1 MTGNSSRDRRCAT
14 AQIWSRKTG
23 LVAVCRCLFRNSVTM
38 PSPSFYSSL
47 ARSILAAEPSVEA
60 VSDRVRA
67 TVDPDPTGKDWR
79 WIRGLASRYVQKFAK
94 QTRPRRRD
102 VIEFLHADEGLRDA
116 ASRYQG
122 QLRIARWIA
131 DPARMQPAQAAR
143 TWPVPPIATVG
154 ELAAWLGVS
163 AGQLEWFADLKRL
176 SARQGEVDGPMSHYH
191 YRVLAKPGGAIR
203 LIEAPKKRLKEL
215 QRVILAEIVEKMPA
229 HAAAHGFLN
238 GHSIK
243 THAALHVGRQVVLR
257 MDLRDFFPS
266 ISAPRVRA
274 LFRTAGYPD
283 AVADLLGGLCTNA
296 APRKLLTTLSK
307 GFDPLAVA
315 EARALYACPHLPQGA
330 PTSPALANL
339 IAYRVDCRL
348 TGLARSAGAL
358 YTRYAD
364 DLAFSGDAAFRR
376 CLERFPIQAAA
387 IVREEGFEV
396 HHRKTRVMRRGVRQL
411 LAGVVVNQRINGVR
425 TDFDRLKAIL
435 TNCVRH
441 GAESQNREAHASFRS
456 HLLGR
461 IGFVAML
468 NPAKGLRLRRVFD
481 QIQWP

>member
-1 MTGNSSRDRRCAT
+1 
-14 AQIWSRKTG
+14 
-23 LVAVCRCLFRNSVTM
+23 M
-38 PSPSFYSSL
+38 PNPSFYSSL
-47 ARSILAAEPSVEA
+47 ARSILAAGPSVDA
-60 VSDRVRA
+60 VSDRVRS
-67 TVDPDPTGKDWR
+67 TVAPDPSGKDWS
-79 WIRGLASRYVQKFAK
+79 WVRGLATRYVQKFAL
-94 QTRPRRRD
+94 QTRPQRRD
-102 VIEFLHADEGLRDA
+102 VIEFLHADDGLRDA
-116 ASRYQG
+116 ATRYQG

-131 DPARMQPAQAAR
+131 DPARMQPAEAAHD
-143 TWPVPPIATVG
+143 WPVPPIGTVG
-154 ELAAWLGVS
+154 ELAAWLGMSV
-163 AGQLEWFADLKRL
+163 GQLEWFADLKRL
-176 SARQGEVDGPMSHYH
+176 TRQGEVVGPMSHYH

-203 LIEAPKKRLKEL
+203 LIEAPKKRLKQL
-215 QRVILAEIVEKMPA
+215 QRVILAEILEKMPA
-229 HAAAHGFLN
+229 HASAHGFLD

-243 THAALHVGRQVVLR
+243 TYAALHVGRHVVLR

-283 AVADLLGGLCTNA
+283 AVADLLGGLSTNA
-296 APRKLLTTLSK
+296 APRKLLSTFAK

-315 EARALYACPHLPQGA
+315 ETRALYARPHLPQGA

-339 IAYRVDCRL
+339 ITYRLDCRL
-348 TGLARSAGAL
+348 TGLARSAGAI

-364 DLAFSGDAAFRR
+364 DLAFSGDRAFHR
-376 CLERFPIQAAA
+376 CLERFQIQAAA
-387 IVREEGFEV
+387 IVREEGFAV

-411 LAGVVVNQRINGVR
+411 LAGVVVNQRVNGVR

-441 GAESQNREAHASFRS
+441 GAESQNREGHASFRS

>member
-1 MTGNSSRDRRCAT
+1 M
-14 AQIWSRKTG
+14 
-23 LVAVCRCLFRNSVTM
+23 L
-38 PSPSFYSSL
+38 SPSFYSSL
-47 ARSILAAEPSVEA
+47 ARSILAAGPSVDA
-60 VSDRVRA
+60 VSDGVRS
-67 TVDPDPTGKDWR
+67 TVAPDPSGKDWS
-79 WIRGLASRYVQKFAK
+79 WVRGLATRYAQKFAR
-94 QTRPRRRD
+94 QTRPRRRE
-102 VIEFLHADEGLRDA
+102 VIEFLHADAGLREA
-116 ASRYQG
+116 ATRYPG

-131 DPARMQPAQAAR
+131 APARIEPARAAR
-143 TWPVPPIATVG
+143 EWPVPPIETVG

-163 AGQLEWFADLKRL
+163 VGQLEWFADLKRL
-176 SARQGEVDGPMSHYH
+176 TARQGEVDGPMSHYH

-215 QRVILAEIVEKMPA
+215 QRVILAEILEKMPV
-229 HAAAHGFLN
+229 HAAAHGFLD

-274 LFRTAGYPD
+274 LFRTAGYPK
-283 AVADLLGGLCTNA
+283 AVADLLGGLSTNA
-296 APRKLLTTLSK
+296 APRKLLSTLAR
-307 GFDPLAVA
+307 GVDPLAVV
-315 EARALYACPHLPQGA
+315 ETRTLYAGPHLPQGA

-339 IAYRVDCRL
+339 ITYRLDCRL
-348 TGLARSAGAL
+348 TGLARSAGAI

-364 DLAFSGDAAFRR
+364 DLAFSGDRSFHR
-376 CLERFPIQAAA
+376 CLERFRIQAAA
-387 IVREEGFEV
+387 IVREEGFAV

-411 LAGVVVNQRINGVR
+411 LAGVVVNQRINGLR

-441 GAESQNREAHASFRS
+441 GAESQNREGHPSFRS

>member
-1 MTGNSSRDRRCAT
+1 M
-14 AQIWSRKTG
+14 
-23 LVAVCRCLFRNSVTM
+23 L
-38 PSPSFYSSL
+38 SPSFYSSL
-47 ARSILAAEPSVEA
+47 ARSILAAGPSVDA
-60 VSDRVRA
+60 VSDRVRS
-67 TVDPDPTGKDWR
+67 TVAPDPSGKDWS
-79 WIRGLASRYVQKFAK
+79 WVRGLATRYAQKFAL
-94 QTRPRRRD
+94 QTRPRRRE
-102 VIEFLHADEGLRDA
+102 VIKFLHADAGLCEA
-116 ASRYQG
+116 ATRYPG

-131 DPARMQPAQAAR
+131 APARIEPAKAAR
-143 TWPVPPIATVG
+143 EWPVPPIETVG
-154 ELAAWLGVS
+154 ELGAWLGVS
-163 AGQLEWFADLKRL
+163 VGQLEWFADLKRL
-176 SARQGEVDGPMSHYH
+176 TARQGEVDGPMSHYH

-215 QRVILAEIVEKMPA
+215 QRVILAEILEKMPV
-229 HAAAHGFLN
+229 HAAAHGFLD

-243 THAALHVGRQVVLR
+243 THAALHVGRHVVLR

-274 LFRTAGYPD
+274 LFRTAGYPEE
-283 AVADLLGGLCTNA
+283 VADLLGGLSTNA
-296 APRKLLTTLSK
+296 APRKLLSTLAR

-315 EARALYACPHLPQGA
+315 ETRALYAGPHLPQGA

-339 IAYRVDCRL
+339 ITYRLDCRL
-348 TGLARSAGAL
+348 TGLARSAGAI

-364 DLAFSGDAAFRR
+364 DLAFSGDSSFHR
-376 CLERFPIQAAA
+376 CLERFQIQAAA
-387 IVREEGFEV
+387 IVREEGFAV

-411 LAGVVVNQRINGVR
+411 LAGVVVNQRINGLR

-441 GAESQNREAHASFRS
+441 GAESQNREGHPSFRS

>member
-1 MTGNSSRDRRCAT
+1 
-14 AQIWSRKTG
+14 
-23 LVAVCRCLFRNSVTM
+23 M

-47 ARSILAAEPSVEA
+47 ARSILAAGPSLDA

-67 TVDPDPTGKDWR
+67 TVAPDPSGMDWS
-79 WIRGLASRYVQKFAK
+79 WVRGLATRYVQKFAL

-102 VIEFLHADEGLRDA
+102 VIEFLHADDGLRDA
-116 ASRYQG
+116 ATRYQG

-131 DPARMQPAQAAR
+131 DPARMQPAKAAR
-143 TWPVPPIATVG
+143 EWPVPPIGTVG

-163 AGQLEWFADLKRL
+163 VGQLEWFADLKRL
-176 SARQGEVDGPMSHYH
+176 ARRGEVVGPMSHYH

-215 QRVILAEIVEKMPA
+215 QRVILAEILEKVPA
-229 HAAAHGFLN
+229 HASAHGFLD

-283 AVADLLGGLCTNA
+283 AVADLLGGLSTNA
-296 APRKLLTTLSK
+296 APRKLLSTFSSGL
-307 GFDPLAVA
+307 DPQAVA
-315 EARALYACPHLPQGA
+315 ETRALYARPHLPQGA

-339 IAYRVDCRL
+339 IAYRLDCRL
-348 TGLARSAGAL
+348 TGLARSAGAV

-364 DLAFSGDAAFRR
+364 DLAFSGDSSFHR
-376 CLERFPIQAAA
+376 CLERFQIQAAA
-387 IVREEGFEV
+387 IVREEGFAV

-441 GAESQNREAHASFRS
+441 GAESQNREGHASFRS